1 MPVYVEAETG
11 VLAPKR
17 TDQVE
22 LFKKYT
28 YDVLPAL
35 EQSVEIDLLDQV
47 FQKVDPIVR
56 ESLT

>member
-35 EQSVEIDLLDQV
+35 E
-47 FQKVDPIVR
+47 
-56 ESLT
+56 

>member
-1 MPVYVEAETG
+1 MKFYQKKPYFSMPVHVESETG

-35 EQSVEIDLLDQV
+35 E
-47 FQKVDPIVR
+47 
-56 ESLT
+56 